1 MLSILMNNK
10 EYISIQRKIFKKYHA
25 DNLILNKII
34 EFNKMCAEISYHKED
49 DLNESTIKKIT
60 EIVEKY
66 TKKVWVDTVMI
77 SKKLIKELTVNKKEV
92 KTISAKI
99 DSILER
105 QNIASDLVIKY
116 FKTIEE
122 DK

>member
-1 MLSILMNNK
+1 
-10 EYISIQRKIFKKYHA
+10 
-25 DNLILNKII
+25 
-34 EFNKMCAEISYHKED
+34 
-49 DLNESTIKKIT
+49 
-60 EIVEKY
+60 
-66 TKKVWVDTVMI
+66 MI